1 LAGNAAD
8 MINSKASI
16 KKKNIAGEIET
27 KMCRIKN
34 VRDKK
39 MTELVSH

>member
-1 LAGNAAD
+1 

-27 KMCRIKN
+27 KMCRIKMCEI
-34 VRDKK
+34 KK
-39 MTELVSH
+39 